1 MAAILAIFIAVPFVW
16 DSLESANGPDWFF
29 SQPEFASTH
38 VPVSGMRAT
47 GTLAAKRW
55 AAKDFS
61 GDVRVQTKN
70 VIWRPMT
77 KQHGIAAG
85 TRIDYRLSLFG
96 LPFNWRS
103 LISHWEPPHTFVD
116 EQVQGLYALW
126 HHTHTFSETDEGTLI
141 NDRVLYRLPLW
152 PLGEIALPVVKL
164 QLKRIFGY
172 RQQAIRS
179 LLLS

>member
-1 MAAILAIFIAVPFVW
+1 MTLPLALDQVFAFFAEAQNLERITPPELRFRIASPTPI
-16 DSLESANGPDWFF
+16 EI
-29 SQPEFASTH
+29 
-38 VPVSGMRAT
+38 AT
-47 GTLAAKRW
+47 
-55 AAKDFS
+55 
-61 GDVRVQTKN
+61 
-70 VIWRPMT
+70 
-77 KQHGIAAG
+77 G

-96 LPFNWRS
+96 LPFTWRS
-103 LISHWEPPHTFVD
+103 LISHWEPPHAFVD
-116 EQVQGLYALW
+116 EQVQGPYTLW

-152 PLGEIALPVVKL
+152 PLGEIALPIVKL

>member
-1 MAAILAIFIAVPFVW
+1 MAMPAEPHVFATEMALPLPREEVFAFFATAENLERITPPELGFRITSPTPIAIAKG
-16 DSLESANGPDWFF
+16 SL
-29 SQPEFASTH
+29 
-38 VPVSGMRAT
+38 
-47 GTLAAKRW
+47 
-55 AAKDFS
+55 
-61 GDVRVQTKN
+61 
-70 VIWRPMT
+70 
-77 KQHGIAAG
+77 
-85 TRIDYRLSLFG
+85 IDYRLSLFG
-96 LPFNWRS
+96 LPFTWRS

-116 EQVQGLYALW
+116 EQVQGPYTLW

-152 PLGEIALPVVKL
+152 PLGEIALPIVKL

>member
-1 MAAILAIFIAVPFVW
+1 MTLPLALDQVFAFFAEAQNLERITPPELRFRIASPTPI
-16 DSLESANGPDWFF
+16 E
-29 SQPEFASTH
+29 
-38 VPVSGMRAT
+38 
-47 GTLAAKRW
+47 
-55 AAKDFS
+55 
-61 GDVRVQTKN
+61 
-70 VIWRPMT
+70 
-77 KQHGIAAG
+77 IAAG

-116 EQVQGLYALW
+116 EQVQGPYALW

-152 PLGEIALPVVKL
+152 PLGEIALPIVKL

>member
-1 MAAILAIFIAVPFVW
+1 MPPEPHVLRASMTLPLALDQVFAFFAEAQNLERITPPELRFRIASPTPI
-16 DSLESANGPDWFF
+16 EI
-29 SQPEFASTH
+29 
-38 VPVSGMRAT
+38 AT
-47 GTLAAKRW
+47 
-55 AAKDFS
+55 
-61 GDVRVQTKN
+61 
-70 VIWRPMT
+70 
-77 KQHGIAAG
+77 G

-96 LPFNWRS
+96 LPFSWRS
-103 LISHWEPPHTFVD
+103 LISHWEPPHAFVD
-116 EQVQGLYALW
+116 EQVQGPYALW

-152 PLGEIALPVVKL
+152 PLGEIALPIVKL